1 MPAFAFEPPLPPV
14 PPDAFVQTVRIR
26 EEGQPIGSA
35 TWSIPSIDN
44 GVLQILT
51 LDITAGHRRQG
62 NAKRLL
68 LEVLKQG
75 TAYCKLKKKKLRKAW
90 ILVQHKEQVIGRSF
104 LTGQSFHHVS
114 TISNLLKDQDGLI
127 YVRAFD

>member
-1 MPAFAFEPPLPPV
+1 MPSFVFEPPVPTAPPTS
-14 PPDAFVQTVRIR
+14 FFQTVRIL
-26 EEGQPIGSA
+26 EDGQPIGSA
-35 TWSIPSIDN
+35 TWTVPSIDG

-51 LDITAGHRRQG
+51 LQITAGHRRQG

-68 LEVLKQG
+68 IEVIRQA
-75 TAYCKLKKKKLRKAW
+75 TALCKLKKKKLRKAW
-90 ILVQHKEQVIGRSF
+90 MLIEQKEQVVGRSF

-114 TISNLLKDQDGLI
+114 TIGNLMKDQDALV

>member
-1 MPAFAFEPPLPPV
+1 MPSFAFEPPVPTAPPTS
-14 PPDAFVQTVRIR
+14 FFQTIRIM
-26 EEGQPIGSA
+26 EDGQTIGSA
-35 TWSIPSIDN
+35 TWTVPSIDG

-51 LDITAGHRRQG
+51 LQITAGHRRQG

-68 LEVLKQG
+68 VEVIRQA
-75 TAYCKLKKKKLRKAW
+75 TALCKLKKKKLRKAW
-90 ILVQHKEQVIGRSF
+90 MLIEQKEQVVGRSF

-114 TISNLLKDQDGLI
+114 TISNLMKDQDALV